1 MWKYFLKAGNGNMK
15 AVYEMPKVSFEAF
28 MANNAVSACGYK
40 FDCVRHGNKKNY
52 DGYKDHGVQVSDC
65 EPTSVISTYLGM
77 GGCTNNAG
85 FAVLN
90 GKQNSITGGQT
101 WVVTGLDDDIH
112 DEDNAHIMESTYGKN
127 NTNLL
132 GWLFI
137 SLTGTNGEY
146 NTSGWHVND
155 DDDDDDGTLDFK
167 KPKSMLDGWH
177 AWLTPVFKGTSTSGM
192 GC

>member
-1 MWKYFLKAGNGNMK
+1 MK

-28 MANNAVSACGYK
+28 MANNAVSACGYT
-40 FDCVRHGNKKNY
+40 FDCVKHGNDESY
-52 DGYKDHGVQVSDC
+52 DGYGKGEGHVENC

-77 GGCTNNAG
+77 GSCTNNAG

-90 GKQNSITGGQT
+90 DKQNSITGGQT

-112 DEDNAHIMESTYGKN
+112 DDDNDHIMESTYGEN

-137 SLTGTNGEY
+137 SLTGKNGEY

-155 DDDDDDGTLDFK
+155 DDGTLDFK
-167 KPKSMLDGWH
+167 KPKKMFDGWH
-177 AWLTPVFKGTSTSGM
+177 AWLTPVFSAKSTSGM
-192 GC
+192 

>member
-1 MWKYFLKAGNGNMK
+1 MK

-28 MANNAVSACGYK
+28 MADNAVMSACGYK
-40 FDCVRHGNKKNY
+40 FDCVKHGDNKK
-52 DGYKDHGVQVSDC
+52 DDSYKRKDC

-90 GKQNSITGGQT
+90 DKQNSITGGQT
-101 WVVTGLDDDIH
+101 FVVTGLDDDVH
-112 DEDNAHIMESTYGKN
+112 DDDYIMESTYGKN
-127 NTNLL
+127 KTNLL

-155 DDDDDDGTLDFK
+155 DDDDDDDGTLDFK
-167 KPKSMLDGWH
+167 KPDSMFDGWH
-177 AWLTPVFKGTSTSGM
+177 AWLTPVFRGTSTSGM